1 MSIPKDQGLALTVF
15 LSIGLFAVILFWI
28 SLPLHYSI
36 HQEEDEEEVIEIL
49 SPPKAIPTAQGIL
62 GQLEQ
67 AIAEL
72 EEEAE
77 ANKGDA
83 EEKPKEA
90 GKK

>member
-1 MSIPKDQGLALTVF
+1 MSIPRDQGLALTVF

-36 HQEEDEEEVIEIL
+36 HQEEDYEEGIQIL
-49 SPPKAIPTAQGIL
+49 APPKAIPTAQGIL

-67 AIAEL
+67 AISQL

-77 ANKGDA
+77 EDKGEG
-83 EEKPKEA
+83 EEKPEEA